1 MISKLHQLNL
11 HDKIKYIYATVI
23 KFMILSGIV
32 SIIGLSLLD
41 IRFNSYVK
49 GAQKANNAAK
59 ESIIDIS
66 SAARNIREMALN
78 DDSSTYEN
86 YKNNVKTVLTDSQTQ
101 LDIIKN
107 TNIIDDDLYNQY
119 VKALNEWGNIG
130 YDIINQIEKGDL
142 ASAKNKI
149 HTVCTPAL
157 NNLMSIADKMED
169 ETNKEADQAILLINV
184 VAVIG
189 VGINGAGKSTL
200 LKIITGIEP
209 ADTGLV
215 TLAKDKTLGYLSQQQ
230 NLNSD
235 NTIYDELLSVKQYIL
250 DMEAQL
256 RSIENQMK
264 SADDTALETL
274 MKKYSD
280 LNHEFELNNGYAY
293 KSEITGVLKGLGF
306 AEEDFT
312 LNVNTLS
319 GGQKTRVA
327 LGRLLLS
334 KPDIILLDEPTNHL
348 DMESI
353 SWLENYLL
361 NYSGAVL
368 IVAHDRYFLD
378 KIISKIIELD
388 NGNATVFSGNYTD
401 YASKKAILRN
411 MQLKEYLNQQR
422 EIKHQEEVITKLKQ
436 FNREKS
442 IKRAESREKMLNKM
456 EFVDKPEIL
465 NDKMDIKLEPNVISG
480 NDVLTVD
487 NLTKGFDGTVLFDNI
502 SFQIKRGER
511 VALIGSNGTGK
522 TTILKLIN
530 GIIPA
535 DSGSIYLGAKVN
547 IGYYDQEHHVL
558 DPDKTIFDEI
568 RDAYPDLNNTQIRN
582 TLAAFLFTNED
593 VFKYIKDLSGGER
606 GRVSLAKLML
616 SNANFLILDEPT
628 NHLDIT
634 SKEIL
639 ENALNSYTGTVLFVS
654 HDRYF
659 INSTATRIIELANKT
674 VVNYIGNYDYYLEKK
689 DILGAKPITNNI
701 SKSSSSAISKLN
713 WQEEKVK
720 QAQQKK
726 IKNEI
731 KRTEERMAL
740 IEAEIE
746 ELDNMYADPAI
757 SSDTAKLMEIHTRK
771 EALSKELDELYD
783 KWGELTL

>member
-1 MISKLHQLNL
+1 
-11 HDKIKYIYATVI
+11 
-23 KFMILSGIV
+23 MILSC
-32 SIIGLSLLD
+32 
-41 IRFNSYVK
+41 
-49 GAQKANNAAK
+49 NN
-59 ESIIDIS
+59 IS
-66 SAARNIREMALN
+66 KSFG
-78 DDSSTYEN
+78 
-86 YKNNVKTVLTDSQTQ
+86 TDV
-101 LDIIKN
+101 IIKSCSF
-107 TNIIDDDLYNQY
+107 NIEDHE
-119 VKALNEWGNIG
+119 KA
-130 YDIINQIEKGDL
+130 
-142 ASAKNKI
+142 
-149 HTVCTPAL
+149 
-157 NNLMSIADKMED
+157 
-169 ETNKEADQAILLINV
+169 AI
-184 VAVIG
+184 

-235 NTIYDELLSVKQYIL
+235 NTIYDELLSVKHYIL

-256 RSIENQMK
+256 RRIENQMK
-264 SADDTALETL
+264 SADDEALETL

-378 KIISKIIELD
+378 KIVSKIIELD

-442 IKRAESREKMLNKM
+442 IKRAESREKILNKM

-502 SFQIKRGER
+502 CFQIKRGER

-689 DILGAKPITNNI
+689 DILGAKPITNNT

-771 EALSKELDELYD
+771 EALSKELMSYMIN
-783 KWGELTL
+783 GGN